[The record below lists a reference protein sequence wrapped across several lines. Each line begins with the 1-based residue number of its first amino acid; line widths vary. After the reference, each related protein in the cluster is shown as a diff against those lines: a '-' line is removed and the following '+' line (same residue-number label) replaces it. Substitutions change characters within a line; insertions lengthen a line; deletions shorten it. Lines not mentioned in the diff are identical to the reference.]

1 MTLPDSFSHFTSCAR
16 AREAKQVEPSQ
27 SVMCHSADCLPSP
40 NSRSLKN
47 TTIESDQPALQL
59 RWFANDCEER
69 ARVLHQAAN
78 EAKSASISGHLAS
91 NERRA
96 VLDDLRDRVRQ
107 VLIEPRE
114 TETKQ
119 RFSGPLEHSP
129 TDDRSVVPP
138 TALKTSELAA
148 RFGLSERGARKAIE
162 RAMGNGR
169 EGFGRI
175 GGLLFAEPEAFARV
189 IRKRAQPPPA

>member
-1 MTLPDSFSHFTSCAR
+1 MRPC
-16 AREAKQVEPSQ
+16 
-27 SVMCHSADCLPSP
+27 

-47 TTIESDQPALQL
+47 ATIENDQPALQL

-69 ARVLHQAAN
+69 ARVFQQAAI
-78 EAKSASISGHLAS
+78 EARSAAISGHLAS

-114 TETKQ
+114 AETKQ
-119 RFSGPLEHSP
+119 QFSAPFAPSP

-138 TALKTSELAA
+138 TALRTRQLADLFGMDDRNVRRACERGFKRGLPGFHRDGTQWRVDREAFEREVSELCPRA
-148 RFGLSERGARKAIE
+148 R
-162 RAMGNGR
+162 R
-169 EGFGRI
+169 EV
-175 GGLLFAEPEAFARV
+175 ACAHDEADH
-189 IRKRAQPPPA
+189 P